1 MNVVDIIILLILGY
15 SLLAGMYKGFI
26 ASGLALLG
34 FAASW
39 FGAYFSYTTLMNV
52 ALSNATIM
60 GFCSNLLEPDNFL
73 GANASKLVSEMA
85 GSPALSE
92 IAESVQKQIPII
104 GNAFANNV
112 NAQAFAG
119 KIFGST
125 QLTTLS
131 QYLDQTVWTA
141 VFGVLSFIVM
151 FALIYVVVTLFV
163 NLLNHVVS
171 FPILRKVDWLLGGAF
186 GLLRGAVVAMLLF
199 VVTNYIL
206 SMFITGDKAAGVAQI
221 IEGSKL
227 LSFAKGLSFIQ
238 VENLL
243 SKIIG
248 G

>member
-34 FAASW
+34 FVASW

-73 GANASKLVSEMA
+73 GQNASKLVSEVA
-85 GSPALSE
+85 NTDVFKA
-92 IAESVQKQIPII
+92 IAESVKEKIPLI
-104 GNAFANNV
+104 GDAFTNNV
-112 NAQAFAG
+112 NTQAFAG
-119 KIFGST
+119 KVFGST

-163 NLLNHVVS
+163 NLLNHVIS
-171 FPILRKVDWLLGGAF
+171 FPILRRVDWLLGGVF

-199 VVTNYIL
+199 VVANYII
-206 SMFITGDKAAGVAQI
+206 SMFLADNSG
-221 IEGSKL
+221 IEQLLDGSRL
-227 LSFAKGLSFIQ
+227 LKFADGLSFIR

>member
-26 ASGLALLG
+26 ASGLSLLG
-34 FAASW
+34 FVAAW

-52 ALSNATIM
+52 ALSNSTIM

-73 GANASKLVSEMA
+73 GQNASKLASEMA
-85 GSPALSE
+85 GTEAFQS
-92 IAESVQKQIPII
+92 IAASVKDQIPLI
-104 GNAFANNV
+104 GDAFTKNV
-112 NAQAFAG
+112 DTQAFAG
-119 KIFGST
+119 QVFGST

-163 NLLNHVVS
+163 NLLNHVIS
-171 FPILRKVDWLLGGAF
+171 FPILKRVDWLLGGIF

-199 VVTNYIL
+199 VVANYIL
-206 SMFITGDKAAGVAQI
+206 SMFLTDNSGINEVLQ
-221 IEGSKL
+221 GSRL
-227 LSFAKGLSFIQ
+227 LKFADGLSFIR
-238 VENLL
+238 VEGLL
-243 SKIIG
+243 SRIIG